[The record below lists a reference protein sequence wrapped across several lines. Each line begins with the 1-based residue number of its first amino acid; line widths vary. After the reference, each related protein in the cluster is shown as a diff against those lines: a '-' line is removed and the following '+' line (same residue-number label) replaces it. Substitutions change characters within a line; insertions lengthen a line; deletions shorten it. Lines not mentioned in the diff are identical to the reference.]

1 MIMKKLLLTFI
12 ILGIALTTNAQ
23 TQTKTN
29 APKASVERSLF
40 SIQTGFL
47 GIWINNE
54 ARLSNSFVLRSELG
68 FAAQIWGGSFQ
79 KTGFLMT
86 PVVRLEPRWYYN
98 LRKRKAKGKRIDG
111 NSGNF
116 ISLQTSYYPG
126 GLAISN
132 YDNVE
137 INPAITLSSMWGIQ
151 RNIGHHFNYE
161 VAVGMGYAHY
171 FPDKNGYG
179 SDNLSLDFLLRIG
192 YRF

>member
-1 MIMKKLLLTFI
+1 MKKLLLTFI

-23 TQTKTN
+23 TQTKAN

-68 FAAQIWGGSFQ
+68 FAAQIWGGSYQ

-132 YDNVE
+132 YDDVE
-137 INPAITLSSMWGIQ
+137 ISPVFTLSPMWGIQ

-161 VAVGMGYAHY
+161 VAVGMGYSHY

-179 SDNLSLDFLLRIG
+179 ESDNLSLDLLLRIG